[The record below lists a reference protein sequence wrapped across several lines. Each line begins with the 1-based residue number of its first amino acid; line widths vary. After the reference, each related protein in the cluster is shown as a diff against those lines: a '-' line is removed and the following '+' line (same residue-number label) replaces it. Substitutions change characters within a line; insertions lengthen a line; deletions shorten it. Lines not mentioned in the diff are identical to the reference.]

1 MTDATRVA
9 RTRRLHSR
17 RDDPA
22 TDRPPVV
29 LVTGASSGFGRE
41 IAQAALSAG
50 HVVYGTSRRP
60 EAAHVPF
67 GLLALDVRSDESVQR
82 CVDEVV
88 AREGRIDVLVNN
100 AGFGLS
106 GALEDTSAEEA
117 AWQMDTNVLGVV
129 RMTRAVL
136 PVMRDQGS
144 GRIITISSLAGL
156 TGMAY
161 QPVYAA
167 SKHAVEGLMSS
178 LRLELA
184 DSPIEACTVA
194 PGDFRTGFTS
204 ARTVARDAASRVHA
218 DRFARTLA
226 IYERDEE
233 AGPDPSRVG
242 DLVVRLVE
250 ARRLRPRYLVGK
262 PSQRWALMAKNYMP
276 ASLFEYVTTR
286 IYRLR

>member
-1 MTDATRVA
+1 M
-9 RTRRLHSR
+9 
-17 RDDPA
+17 
-22 TDRPPVV
+22 
-29 LVTGASSGFGRE
+29 
-41 IAQAALSAG
+41 
-50 HVVYGTSRRP
+50 
-60 EAAHVPF
+60 
-67 GLLALDVRSDESVQR
+67 LALDVGSDESVQR

-88 AREGRIDVLVNN
+88 AREGRVDVLVNN
-100 AGFGLS
+100 AGAGLS
-106 GALEDTSAEEA
+106 GALEDTSIEEA
-117 AWQMDTNVLGVV
+117 AWQMDTNLLGVL

-136 PVMRDQGS
+136 PVMRQQGS

-184 DSPIEACTVA
+184 DSPIDACTVA

-204 ARTVARDAASRVHA
+204 ARTVARGAASGVHA
-218 DRFARTLA
+218 DRFARTMA

-233 AGPDPSRVG
+233 DGPDPGLVG
-242 DLVVRLVE
+242 DLVVRVVG

-262 PSQRWALMAKNYMP
+262 PSQRWALLTKGFMP
-276 ASLFEYVTTR
+276 ASAFEYVTTR
-286 IYRLR
+286 IYGLR